1 MHFLCPKSISGALYH
16 KVTTWRKKNLP
27 MFWSLLAPYHLWNLW
42 INAVA
47 TWPIQFP
54 SAVLVGVS
62 PQWNL
67 GKRQRDSVV
76 LTESPSI
83 SPWYRYPHYAPDA
96 ASKLSLMKLSAQ
108 HRKDEQDQNQL
119 ALGAGQ
125 LNQPARSGA
134 WSIEKA
140 SEPRRKT
147 SQVSQIQSWKLHGYV
162 SPCSERSECRKTQR
176 LSQTEHASSSPGAE
190 LVAHGRMQC
199 PWKVS
204 ECTTM
209 AKSVADLLH
218 LTTTNNN

>member
-16 KVTTWRKKNLP
+16 KVTTWRKKKSP

-47 TWPIQFP
+47 IWPIQFP

-76 LTESPSI
+76 LTESSSI
-83 SPWYRYPHYAPDA
+83 SPRYRYPHYAPDA

-147 SQVSQIQSWKLHGYV
+147 SQVSQIQSWKLQYMDTCHHV
-162 SPCSERSECRKTQR
+162 RNAQNAEKHRDSVR
-176 LSQTEHASSSPGAE
+176 LSMHLQVAVQNLSPMAECSAPEKSQSAPRWQNLLQTFY
-190 LVAHGRMQC
+190 
-199 PWKVS
+199 
-204 ECTTM
+204 T
-209 AKSVADLLH
+209 
-218 LTTTNNN
+218 